1 MNHINRL
8 HNRAIVLG
16 AAGFI
21 GIPLVELLV
30 KQGYEVICFDQNSSP
45 HWPMSVK
52 SIIGHFE
59 QPPME
64 LFDCLRDAMVYHLV
78 SSTRPSQNTDTVSQE
93 LVSDISA
100 TLSYLEK
107 TRHQNLRWVFAS
119 SGGTVYGPEVA
130 CPISENAAT
139 NPTCSYGITKLA
151 IEKYLSLYKRLHG
164 SDYVI
169 TRLANPYGP
178 GQDPLRG
185 QGIIAALIYKAL
197 IGESAVIWG
206 DGEVV
211 RDYIYI
217 DDLIEGLIKSSSGA
231 SGQIYNIGSGVGISI
246 NTLIEKIQSTLNVKL
261 KLDYQQSRS
270 IDVRKNILNSAKI
283 KADLGW
289 EHHTDLADGIIR
301 TANWIQ
307 STYI

>member
-1 MNHINRL
+1 MKHINQL

-16 AAGFI
+16 AGGFI
-21 GIPLVELLV
+21 GIPLVESLV
-30 KQGYEVICFDQNSSP
+30 KKGYEVICFDQNRSP
-45 HWPMSVK
+45 HWPIGVK
-52 SIIGHFE
+52 SIIGRFE
-59 QPPME
+59 QPPIE
-64 LFDCLRDAMVYHLV
+64 LFDYLKDATVYHLV

-93 LVSDISA
+93 LLSDISA
-100 TLSYLEK
+100 TLSYLEQ
-107 TRHQNLRWVFAS
+107 TRNQNLRWVFAS
-119 SGGTVYGPEVA
+119 SGGTVYGSEVS

-139 NPTCSYGITKLA
+139 DPTCSYGITKLA
-151 IEKYLSLYKRLHG
+151 IEKYLYLYKRLHG

-217 DDLIEGLIKSSSGA
+217 DDLVDGLITSSIGA

-246 NTLIEKIQSTLNVKL
+246 NTLIEKIQSTLNIEL
-261 KLDYQQSRS
+261 KIDYQKYRS
-270 IDVRKNILNSAKI
+270 IDVKKNILNSIKI
-283 KADLGW
+283 KDDLGW
-289 EHHTDLADGIIR
+289 RSHTDLADGIIR
-301 TANWIQ
+301 TARWIK
-307 STYI
+307 STYV

>member
-1 MNHINRL
+1 MNLVNRL

-30 KQGYEVICFDQNSSP
+30 KQGYEVICFDQNKSL

-52 SIIGHFE
+52 SIIGRFE

-64 LFDCLRDAMVYHLV
+64 LYDCLKDAAVYHLV
-78 SSTRPSQNTDTVSQE
+78 SSTRPCQNTDAAPQE
-93 LVSDISA
+93 LISDISV

-119 SGGTVYGPEVA
+119 SGGTVYGPEVS

-139 NPTCSYGITKLA
+139 DPTCSYGITKLA
-151 IEKYLSLYKRLHG
+151 IEKYLSLYKKLHG

-185 QGIIAALIYKAL
+185 QGIIATLIYKAL

-217 DDLIEGLIKSSSGA
+217 DDLVEGLIKASSGA

-261 KLDYQQSRS
+261 RLDYQQSRA

-289 EHHTDLADGIIR
+289 EPQTDLADGIIR

>member
-1 MNHINRL
+1 MNHIDRL

-16 AAGFI
+16 AGGFI
-21 GIPLVELLV
+21 GIPLVESLV
-30 KQGYEVICFDQNSSP
+30 KQGYEVICFDQNISL
-45 HWPMSVK
+45 HWPTSVK
-52 SIIGHFE
+52 SIIGRFE

-64 LFDCLRDAMVYHLV
+64 LLDCFKDATVYHLV
-78 SSTRPSQNTDTVSQE
+78 SSTRPSQNTDTASQE
-93 LVSDISA
+93 LISDVTA
-100 TLSYLEK
+100 TLSYLEQ
-107 TRHQNLRWVFAS
+107 THDRNLRWVFAS
-119 SGGTVYGPEVA
+119 SGGTVYGPEA
-130 CPISENAAT
+130 TCPILENAAT
-139 NPTCSYGITKLA
+139 DPTCSYGITKLA

-217 DDLIEGLIKSSSGA
+217 DDLVEGLIKSSSGA
-231 SGQIYNIGSGVGISI
+231 SGQIYNIGSGVGVSI

-261 KLDYQQSRS
+261 RLDYQESRS

-283 KADLGW
+283 NADLGW
-289 EHHTDLADGIIR
+289 EPLTDLADGIIR

>member
-1 MNHINRL
+1 MNQINRL

-52 SIIGHFE
+52 SIIGSFE

-64 LFDCLRDAMVYHLV
+64 LFDCLKDATVYHLV
-78 SSTRPSQNTDTVSQE
+78 SSTRPSQNTETASQE
-93 LVSDISA
+93 LISDISA

-119 SGGTVYGPEVA
+119 SGGTVYGSEVA

-139 NPTCSYGITKLA
+139 EPTCSYGITKLA

-217 DDLIEGLIKSSSGA
+217 DDLVGGLISSSGGA
-231 SGQIYNIGSGVGISI
+231 SGQIYNIGTGVGISI

-261 KLDYQQSRS
+261 RLDYQQFRS

-283 KADLGW
+283 KAGLGW
-289 EHHTDLADGIIR
+289 SPHTDLVDGIIR